1 MGKIHR
7 IFCAGFGGQGVIS
20 MGQLLAYGGLLS
32 GKEVTWCPSYGPE
45 MRGGEANCS
54 VMIADE
60 PIGSPLIK
68 GDATAAVF
76 MNIAAFHKFMSQV
89 EPGGTVFVNSSLV
102 EEKVPRDDVQ
112 AYYLPVSGMA
122 EAMGNI
128 RLANIIML
136 GALNEAE
143 QILPSAQITA
153 AFQEVFGASKESL
166 IPVNA
171 EALRKGAEAM
181 REILG
186 REG

>member
-1 MGKIHR
+1 MATTNLL
-7 IFCAGFGGQGVIS
+7 FAGFGGQGILFA
-20 MGQLLAYGGLLS
+20 GKFLAYKGLIENRHVSWL
-32 GKEVTWCPSYGPE
+32 PSYGPE

-76 MNIAAFHKFMSQV
+76 MNIAAYHKSMSQV

-153 AFQEVFGASKESL
+153 ACQEGFGA
-166 IPVNA
+166 
-171 EALRKGAEAM
+171 
-181 REILG
+181 
-186 REG
+186 

>member
-1 MGKIHR
+1 
-7 IFCAGFGGQGVIS
+7 
-20 MGQLLAYGGLLS
+20 
-32 GKEVTWCPSYGPE
+32 
-45 MRGGEANCS
+45 
-54 VMIADE
+54 
-60 PIGSPLIK
+60 
-68 GDATAAVF
+68 
-76 MNIAAFHKFMSQV
+76 
-89 EPGGTVFVNSSLV
+89 
-102 EEKVPRDDVQ
+102 
-112 AYYLPVSGMA
+112 MA